1 MEEKELFKTA
11 IKNCKNNKELANIY
25 NHIMG
30 TTLSVDTI
38 RKKCNL
44 YGYHIK
50 DNIDTGVLKS
60 DESLKWLEENKNK
73 YETTT
78 DLHKAY
84 NEHFKVN
91 VKHASFVYNLKG
103 IIQSKKKLEY
113 NEEETQWFKENA
125 HKYYSHEDMMKAFN
139 ETFNRDLTFNEFRRK
154 FCYMKLH
161 IGKRPKEEKEKISL
175 EFKKKRLEKKKREK
189 ELLPKKPRKTTTIF
203 NLEQLNW
210 LRNNTNKY
218 RWIKDLYVDFQ
229 KQFNSNLTELQVRDK
244 VHRMGLIL
252 KKSMFSDEEIKWL
265 IKNYNCKKSYTEL
278 SQEFY
283 KKFGK
288 KINKHTLKATSN
300 KIGLRKDKENYASE
314 NGWSKTKLPIGTEKI
329 FNNRNKRRSKEENQG
344 RGITE
349 EQWKEMMD
357 FFNWT
362 CAYSGEYIGGIIN
375 EKRTVDHI
383 IPLSKEGENEPWN
396 LVPMLKSYNNS
407 KHTKD
412 MLEWYLEQEF
422 FSIERLTKIYEW
434 RVYAYWKWK
443 DEI

>member
-25 NHIMG
+25 NRIMG

-38 RKKCNL
+38 RKKCNS

-84 NEHFKVN
+84 NEHFKTN
-91 VKHASFVYNLKG
+91 VKHASFIYNLKD

-113 NEEETQWFKENA
+113 TEEETQWFKENV
-125 HKYYSHEDMMKAFN
+125 HKYYSHEDVRKAFN
-139 ETFNRDLTFNEFRRK
+139 ERFNRDITFAETRHK
-154 FCYMKLH
+154 ICYMKLH
-161 IGKRPKEEKEKISL
+161 IGERPKEEKEKISL

-203 NLEQLNW
+203 KLEHLNW
-210 LRNNTNKY
+210 LRYNANKY
-218 RWIKDLYVDFQ
+218 RWVKDLYVDFQ

-244 VHRMGLIL
+244 VHRMGLKL
-252 KKSMFSDEEIKWL
+252 KTTMFSDEEVKWV
-265 IKNYNCKKSYTEL
+265 IENYNCKKSYTEL

-288 KINKHTLKATSN
+288 KINKHTLKSTAN

-329 FNNRNKRRSKEENQG
+329 FNGFVYVKISETREKNKTHKAYHENWKMKAHYLWEKENGKIPKGYCLCYKDGNKLNCELENLYLVTPSELGKLVQNKVYG
-344 RGITE
+344 YKEYTE
-349 EQWKEMMD
+349 VYLDIIRLEKELLYK
-357 FFNWT
+357 FV
-362 CAYSGEYIGGIIN
+362 
-375 EKRTVDHI
+375 K
-383 IPLSKEGENEPWN
+383 
-396 LVPMLKSYNNS
+396 
-407 KHTKD
+407 
-412 MLEWYLEQEF
+412 QE
-422 FSIERLTKIYEW
+422 
-434 RVYAYWKWK
+434 
-443 DEI
+443 

>member
-25 NHIMG
+25 NRIMG

-38 RKKCNL
+38 RKKCNS

-50 DNIDTGVLKS
+50 DNIDTVFLKS
-60 DESLKWLEENKNK
+60 DGSLKWLEENKNK
-73 YETTT
+73 FETTT

-84 NEHFKVN
+84 NEHFKTN
-91 VKHASFVYNLKG
+91 VKHASFIYNLKG

-113 NEEETQWFKENA
+113 TEEETQWFKENA
-125 HKYYSHEDMMKAFN
+125 HKYYSHEDMRKVFN
-139 ETFNRDLTFNEFRRK
+139 ETFNRDLTFTEFRHK
-154 FCYMKLH
+154 FLYMKLH

-175 EFKKKRLEKKKREK
+175 EFKKKRLEKEKREK

-203 NLEQLNW
+203 KEEHLKW
-210 LRNNTNKY
+210 LRDNTNNY
-218 RWIKDLYVDFQ
+218 RWNKDLYIDFQ

-283 KKFGK
+283 KNFGK

-314 NGWSKTKLPIGTEKI
+314 NGWAKTKLPIGTEKI
-329 FNNRNKRRSKEENQG
+329 FNNRIYIKISEVKGKSKSHKAYHENWQ
-344 RGITE
+344 
-349 EQWKEMMD
+349 M
-357 FFNWT
+357 
-362 CAYSGEYIGGIIN
+362 
-375 EKRTVDHI
+375 
-383 IPLSKEGENEPWN
+383 
-396 LVPMLKSYNNS
+396 KSYYIWEKENG
-407 KHTKD
+407 KIPKGYCLCYKD
-412 MLEWYLEQEF
+412 GNKLNCELENLYLLTPRELGKLVQNKVYGYNEYTEAYLDIIRIEDEF
-422 FSIERLTKIYEW
+422 LKL
-434 RVYAYWKWK
+434 
-443 DEI
+443 